1 MAKIIGDA
9 ALKRANGDSR
19 EKIDQFYSKYSRNKR
34 NIVLQ
39 HRPCFT
45 EYDCDKTWREWD
57 NETFNS
63 LYNAVSKKFTEH
75 NIVTVRG
82 DDSYY
87 TKCIECQVMVYK
99 NADAII
105 GIHGAG
111 MQNIMHMNPGTL
123 LYEIVGKF
131 DGRMLPLCGY
141 HGPLSSLYG
150 LHHAIYY
157 YDWRVHQLEKPY
169 HRLLNYQDIADH
181 VYQFYKLTNKK

>member
-1 MAKIIGDA
+1 MFIFLPCRNAIVKCKLLPIATPLIEFHTSLYYSCRTYPYEHRLMAKIIGDA

-19 EKIDQFYSKYSRNKR
+19 EKIDQCYSKYSRNKR

-45 EYDCDKTWREWD
+45 EYDCDETWREWD
-57 NETFNS
+57 NS
-63 LYNAVSKKFTEH
+63 LYNAVSKKFMEH
-75 NIVTVRG
+75 NIVTIRG

-111 MQNIMHMNPGTL
+111 MQIQ
-123 LYEIVGKF
+123 EF
-131 DGRMLPLCGY
+131 Y
-141 HGPLSSLYG
+141 HGTSVLP
-150 LHHAIYY
+150 
-157 YDWRVHQLEKPY
+157 
-169 HRLLNYQDIADH
+169 
-181 VYQFYKLTNKK
+181 

>member
-9 ALKRANGDSR
+9 AMKLAVADSKW
-19 EKIDQFYSKYSRNKR
+19 KIDMFYTKYSRSKR
-34 NIVLQ
+34 NIILQ

-45 EYDCDKTWREWD
+45 EDDCEKTWREWD
-57 NETFNS
+57 NDTFNS
-63 LYNAVSKKFTEH
+63 LHNAVYKKFTEH
-75 NIVTVRG
+75 NIVTIRG

-99 NADAII
+99 NADMII

-111 MQNIMHMNPGTL
+111 MQNIMHMDPGTV

-131 DGRMLPLCGY
+131 DGGMLPLCGY
-141 HGPLSSLYG
+141 HGPLASVYG

-157 YDWRVHQLEKPY
+157 YDWKIHQLEKPY
-169 HRLLNYQDIADH
+169 HKLLNYQDIANH
-181 VYQFYKLTNKK
+181 AHNFYQSTRS